1 MCVRSSLMFFFILF
15 ISQKQNLT
23 DFERFK
29 LYKLKQR
36 TNREVALKVRA
47 LSDRWG
53 KPTEDKTERKKNRLA
68 RLQIRTQKAS
78 ADQ

>member
-1 MCVRSSLMFFFILF
+1 
-15 ISQKQNLT
+15 LT

-36 TNREVALKVRA
+36 TNRSVALKVRA

-53 KPTEDKTERKKNRLA
+53 KPAENKQERKKA
-68 RLQIRTQKAS
+68 RLSRLEARAAKAK
-78 ADQ
+78 AAAK